1 MGGMTASTAP
11 DATQLADDRRFVLAI
26 ARRIVGDAD
35 AAKDVTQDALLQA
48 FRHRAS
54 FRGDAGYR
62 TWLYR
67 IATTAA
73 LSHLRRE
80 RSLTRRAAAC
90 ERDAEL
96 PLAAPPTTPIEA
108 VTDAETARAVAD
120 QIATLAPP
128 YREILALR
136 YFDGKSEREAADALG
151 VSTAAVKVRTHR
163 AKRAL
168 RDRLPPALAR
178 HARAR

>member
-1 MGGMTASTAP
+1 MGDMPTPRTPAA
-11 DATQLADDRRFVLAI
+11 QLADDRRFVMAI
-26 ARRIVGDAD
+26 ARRIVGDLD
-35 AAKDVTQDALLQA
+35 AAKDVAQDAMLQA

-54 FRGDAGYR
+54 FRGESGYR

-90 ERDAEL
+90 ERDAQL
-96 PLAAPPTTPIEA
+96 PLAAPPMTPVDA
-108 VTDAETARAVAD
+108 VTDAETAREVAD
-120 QIATLAPP
+120 QLAELAAP

-136 YFDGKSEREAADALG
+136 YYDGCSEREAAAALG

-168 RDRLPPALAR
+168 RDRLPPSVVR
-178 HARAR
+178 HATGR